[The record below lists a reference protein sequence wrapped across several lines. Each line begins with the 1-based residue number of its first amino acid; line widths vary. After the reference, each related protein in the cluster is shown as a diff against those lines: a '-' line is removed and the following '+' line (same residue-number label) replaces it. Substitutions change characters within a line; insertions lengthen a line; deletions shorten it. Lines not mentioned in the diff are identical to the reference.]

1 MASNNSTSQLAALAA
16 FKATNNK
23 KKEEPQPNSSSRI
36 PLRVDTTAPPQTHKK
51 AVDSATKG
59 KSSNKILQVQTDR
72 TKGHPVDKNDQKTT
86 PTNPNVTNTFKTP
99 KTPRTPQ
106 ISRPV
111 ETPNSVGAMRRM
123 NTYNNSSAAENLE
136 NEPPRNDY
144 FGQPL
149 STLENLERRNT
160 ISQQSLNY
168 DPQDMIRNVKNSIG
182 SKYISNDLSPG
193 QVNVKRLSTGTQ
205 PKDMLDQVR
214 NSINS
219 KTKTN
224 SKSHEMSQ
232 RNALLLSGIRDSID
246 SKRISSHHD
255 NSTVSLPL
263 AEERDKI
270 ISLISKSNN
279 PEEQLLLYGK
289 PIYNYSSSSFGSS
302 FLENDNDQLRT
313 PVIVRTD
320 MDLPDP
326 EGNASIQHD
335 ERENYS
341 NGEDD
346 FDYNDAS
353 STKIEEK
360 EVSPINIPLSLHA
373 CARLGIG
380 NKETSNTLMNL
391 KIQTPDKDDLSKLKP
406 KRKPPPDMDAE
417 YVSPTFTELSDD
429 YQTDGEDR
437 FSDTSSNH
445 LRRRS
450 VQYNDYAGL
459 SDTSSK
465 SQIKINDD
473 SDYSYF
479 DESDLSGSETPSME
493 KLDNH
498 NLVGDDKLPIF
509 PDIKAKSRKLFR
521 HRKSKPTYNLDDPDI
536 SKSDLQ
542 SATEEL
548 KHIAIPSRTSTPVM
562 GHQPQPVQLK
572 ATMRTN
578 KKREKKYSFNENKPW
593 KNHSELSYITEL
605 ERKRYEG
612 LWASNR
618 GLYINSAV
626 TRFIGVDYN
635 GKPDIELQIEYQD
648 PSTTAALLSS
658 RATNEDNPNAVH
670 QNFHNLLSAE
680 TSQLIHGVVVRRI
693 WKRSRL
699 PKQTLEAIWDLVDF
713 RKDGTLN
720 KPEFLV
726 GMWLVDQCLYG
737 RKLPKK
743 VDNTVWNSLGNVGLN
758 VVLKKKGRR

>member
-16 FKATNNK
+16 FNATNNK
-23 KKEEPQPNSSSRI
+23 KKEEPQPSRSRV
-36 PLRVDTTAPPQTHKK
+36 PLKVDTTAPSQTQKK
-51 AVDSATKG
+51 ALDSATRA
-59 KSSNKILQVQTDR
+59 KSSNQIAHVQTDKS
-72 TKGHPVDKNDQKTT
+72 KGHPLDRNDLKTT
-86 PTNPNVTNTFKTP
+86 PTNPNVTNTFKAP

-106 ISRPV
+106 ISRSV
-111 ETPNSVGAMRRM
+111 ETPNSVGAIKRM
-123 NTYNNSSAAENLE
+123 STYSNSFAAESLE
-136 NEPPRNDY
+136 NDPPRNDY

-149 STLENLERRNT
+149 STLENPERRKT

-205 PKDMLDQVR
+205 PKDMLDLVR

-219 KTKTN
+219 KAKSN
-224 SKSHEMSQ
+224 SKSQEMSQ

-270 ISLISKSNN
+270 INLISKSNN

-302 FLENDNDQLRT
+302 FLEHDNDQLRT

-326 EGNASIQHD
+326 EGNASIQYD

-341 NGEDD
+341 HGEDD
-346 FDYNDAS
+346 IEYNDTS
-353 STKIEEK
+353 DTKIEEK

-380 NKETSNTLMNL
+380 NNETSNTFMNL
-391 KIQTPDKDDLSKLKP
+391 KIQTPDKDDSSKLKP

-417 YVSPTFTELSDD
+417 YASPTFTEQSDD
-429 YQTDGEDR
+429 YQTDGDDQFSDTSSNQIRRRSMQYNDYSR
-437 FSDTSSNH
+437 FSDTSS
-445 LRRRS
+445 R
-450 VQYNDYAGL
+450 
-459 SDTSSK
+459 

-493 KLDNH
+493 KLDNDK
-498 NLVGDDKLPIF
+498 LIGDDKLPIF

-521 HRKSKPTYNLDDPDI
+521 HKKSKPIYYLDDPDT

-548 KHIAIPSRTSTPVM
+548 KNIAIPSRTSTPVM

-572 ATMRTN
+572 ATMRTS

-593 KNHSELSYITEL
+593 KNHNELSFITEL

-612 LWASNR
+612 LWTSNK
-618 GLYINSAV
+618 GLYVNSAV

-635 GKPDIELQIEYQD
+635 GKPDIEQQIENQD
-648 PSTTAALLSS
+648 PSTAAALLSS
-658 RATNEDNPNAVH
+658 RATNEDNPTTVH

-720 KPEFLV
+720 RPEFLV

>member
-16 FKATNNK
+16 FKAINNK
-23 KKEEPQPNSSSRI
+23 KNEELQPNNRSRI
-36 PLRVDTTAPPQTHKK
+36 PLKVDTTAPPQTQMK
-51 AVDSATKG
+51 ALNSATRA
-59 KSSNKILQVQTDR
+59 KSSNKISQTQA
-72 TKGHPVDKNDQKTT
+72 DKTRGQTSERKDQKTT
-86 PTNPNVTNTFKTP
+86 PTGSNMTNIFKMPNTP
-99 KTPRTPQ
+99 KTPK
-106 ISRPV
+106 ISKSA
-111 ETPNSVGAMRRM
+111 ETPNSVGALRRSS
-123 NTYNNSSAAENLE
+123 TYSNSFAVESLE
-136 NEPPRNDY
+136 NEPPKNDN
-144 FGQPL
+144 FGEPL
-149 STLENLERRNT
+149 STVNNLERRKT
-160 ISQQSLNY
+160 VSQHSLNY

-193 QVNVKRLSTGTQ
+193 QVNTKRLSTGTQ
-205 PKDMLDQVR
+205 PKDMLDLVR

-224 SKSHEMSQ
+224 SKNQEMSQ
-232 RNALLLSGIRDSID
+232 RNALILNGIRDSID
-246 SKRISSHHD
+246 LKRISSHHD
-255 NSTVSLPL
+255 NSTISLPL

-270 ISLISKSNN
+270 LKSISKSNN
-279 PEEQLLLYGK
+279 PEEQLMLYGQ
-289 PIYNYSSSSFGSS
+289 PIYNYSSSSFASS

-313 PVIVRTD
+313 PVIIRTD
-320 MDLPDP
+320 MDLLDP
-326 EGNASIQHD
+326 GSNASIQHD

-341 NGEDD
+341 NEDD
-346 FDYNDAS
+346 DFEYNDTYD
-353 STKIEEK
+353 TKEDK

-373 CARLGIG
+373 CARLGI
-380 NKETSNTLMNL
+380 SNNDTPKTFMNL
-391 KIQTPDKDDLSKLKP
+391 RIQTPDKEDSSRLKP
-406 KRKPPPDMDAE
+406 KRKPPPEMDNDSI
-417 YVSPTFTELSDD
+417 SPTFTEQSDGYQTEGDDRLSDV
-429 YQTDGEDR
+429 
-437 FSDTSSNH
+437 SSNGT
-445 LRRRS
+445 RRQS
-450 VQYNDYAGL
+450 VQYNDYGGY
-459 SDTSSK
+459 SDASSK
-465 SQIKINDD
+465 SQIKVNDD

-479 DESDLSGSETPSME
+479 DESDLSGSETPSVE
-493 KLDNH
+493 KIDNDKLFLD
-498 NLVGDDKLPIF
+498 DRLPIF

-521 HRKSKPTYNLDDPDI
+521 NRKSKPIYNLDDPDT

-548 KHIAIPSRTSTPVM
+548 KNISVPSRTSTPVM
-562 GHQPQPVQLK
+562 GHQSQPVQLK

-593 KNHSELSYITEL
+593 KNHSELSYIAEL

-612 LWASNR
+612 LWVSNK
-618 GLYINSAV
+618 GLYINCAV
-626 TRFIGVDYN
+626 SRFIGVDYN
-635 GKPDIELQIEYQD
+635 GKPEIELQIENQD
-648 PSTTAALLSS
+648 APTTAALLSS
-658 RATNEDNPNAVH
+658 RTTNEDNSNVVQ

-680 TSQLIHGVVVRRI
+680 TSQLIHGVVVKRI

-743 VDNTVWNSLGNVGLN
+743 VDGTVWNSLGNVGLN